1 MVNVF
6 RNFLIMLSNLQ
17 QMHLKLLQRTA
28 EAIGDLIDNTIAN
41 RTRMSQK
48 VHRRISQKQSKMS
61 MTKKYL
67 QIYIYI
73 YIYIYN

>member
-67 QIYIYI
+67 QKDIYI
-73 YIYIYN
+73 